1 MGLRG
6 RLVAAFAYVILL
18 VIIAV
23 VLPLALNL
31 VKRAE
36 AEAEAHAQS
45 QAHVIASAVAG
56 NLGDR
61 SEVRR
66 VARDAARD
74 LGGRV
79 IVVNGR
85 GIVLSDSAGRGLEGR
100 SYRSRPEV
108 ARVLRD
114 EQPVQFRRESRSL
127 DQELLVTAVPVRE
140 EGRTT
145 GAVRVTQ
152 SFDAI
157 RRSGRRDALALVGF
171 GGVALALGLAAA
183 WLVAGSLTRPLR
195 NLAGTARRIADGDLE
210 SRAAREGPR
219 EQRELADAFNEMTGR
234 LAGVLEAQRAF
245 VANAS
250 HQLRT
255 PLTGLRLR
263 LEAAS
268 LKAGDPELERE
279 LAAAEEETQRLS
291 RLLNGLLA
299 LAREGGDPGPG
310 RRVEL
315 DLVAEE
321 AADRWREPARRS
333 GHELVLAGKG
343 DAAVRAS
350 RDDLLMALDNLIENA
365 LHYAPAGTAVTL
377 EWSQD
382 GEFAALAVADEGP
395 GIAPQDRERVFQR
408 FYRGSAG
415 ASKPGTGLGLAIVD
429 SVARRWGGS
438 TRIEER
444 TPRGTRIELLLPR
457 AASLDET

>member
-6 RLVAAFAYVILL
+6 RLVAAFAYVLLL

-45 QAHVIASAVAG
+45 QAHVIAAAIAG
-56 NLGDR
+56 NADR
-61 SEVRR
+61 SELRR

-74 LGGRV
+74 LRGRV
-79 IVVNGR
+79 IVVDNRGR
-85 GIVLSDSAGRGLEGR
+85 VLADSAGRGLEGR
-100 SYRSRPEV
+100 SYRNRPEI
-108 ARVLRD
+108 AEALEGR
-114 EQPVQFRRESRSL
+114 QPVQLRRESRSL
-127 DQELLVTAVPVRE
+127 GQELLVTAVPVLVGGE
-140 EGRTT
+140 AT

-152 SFDAI
+152 SFEAI

-171 GGVALALGLAAA
+171 GAVALALGLVAA
-183 WLVAGSLTRPLR
+183 WLVAGSLARPLR
-195 NLAGTARRIADGDLE
+195 NLAGTARRIADGDLA
-210 SRAAREGPR
+210 SRAAREGAR

-234 LAGVLEAQRAF
+234 LAGVLEAQREF

-268 LKAGDPELERE
+268 LKAGEGELRHE
-279 LAAAEEETQRLS
+279 LAAAEDEAQRLS

-310 RRVEL
+310 RPVEL

-333 GHELVLAGKG
+333 GHELVVAGEG
-343 DAAVRAS
+343 YAVVQAS

-365 LHYAPAGTAVTL
+365 LHYSPAGTAVTI
-377 EWSQD
+377 EWSQN
-382 GEFAALAVADEGP
+382 GGSASLAVADEGP
-395 GIAPQDRERVFQR
+395 GIAPRDRERVFHR

-415 ASKPGTGLGLAIVD
+415 AAKPGTGLGLAIVD
-429 SVARRWGGS
+429 SVARRWGGT
-438 TRIEER
+438 TRIEQR
-444 TPRGTRIELLLPR
+444 APRGTRIALLLPR
-457 AASLDET
+457 AGGLEKA